1 MDETPANETPEPGLN
16 KIDLSQLQDFHFGTQ
31 WSESKSVPGPRREGE
46 RERGPRR
53 EGGER
58 GEGRPRGGESGE
70 LHRDRRGFRR
80 PAGPPSPTGAPA
92 QREDGPGGPGRPFRE
107 SRGGDEA
114 SGGRPPMRDEGGERR
129 WTGSR
134 PPQDFRPY
142 FSPYFDVAFYPED
155 AGFSALVKAMRISCR
170 TFELFE
176 IARLILGKHE
186 RFVAVVTRKPPEA
199 KAATETPPENSP
211 ADAPP
216 AAAAP
221 ARSAGPLFIS
231 MPDSIPFETEEVAVA
246 HVIDRHLD
254 KFFDLAVVELEPPKG
269 SFPFVNRCT
278 LSGELLGPPNYHR
291 YQQIVQQHHAAH
303 FARMPF
309 ERFRERIETVRDPE
323 VVNQWLEKMK
333 KATRYTWKG
342 AAPVGTPPTETPP
355 AFDTIEEARA
365 YLLSSAKDRMVRT
378 VESARF
384 HAKLIDA
391 LPPGEIR
398 RAVEGQLDRQR
409 RFPLDTAN
417 ALRGRLRR
425 EGFTIFKKGAKGVSY
440 VCAVKRK
447 FRVPGQA
454 FSEGI
459 GRLIAFLETNP
470 MILVK
475 ELPVKML
482 GITPPST
489 PSTPPISLGSTPS
502 IPMGSTPPIP
512 VPTETPPPAAQAEAA
527 PPPAESLLTPEQQ
540 ETLRRMTMDLR
551 WLVHEGY
558 VTEFAD
564 GRLFAPPPM
573 AVARAKAAESDEAG
587 EHDLENFPEVPA
599 TPVTPAEPAVV
610 PPPGSPEAPPAEST
624 VPVEA
629 PAPVA
634 APADAPEPPVEPPA
648 GIDTPVAS
656 ETAPAPA
663 PAADIPPAVPATE
676 PAPAA
681 PAPAPESSPPAPAP
695 EPPLAAPASESPPAV
710 PAGDPPAPV

>member
-1 MDETPANETPEPGLN
+1 MEEPPAKETPEQGLN
-16 KIDLSQLQDFHFGTQ
+16 KIDLSQLQDFRFGTQ
-31 WSESKSVPGPRREGE
+31 WTEIKSVPGPRREGE

-53 EGGER
+53 EGPDR
-58 GEGRPRGGESGE
+58 GDGRPRSADGGDAR
-70 LHRDRRGFRR
+70 RDRRGFRK
-80 PAGPPSPTGAPA
+80 PAGTSADAAPA
-92 QREDGPGGPGRPFRE
+92 RAEGRPGFERGGPGRPAGEPRPGEGFR
-107 SRGGDEA
+107 
-114 SGGRPPMRDEGGERR
+114 GGRPPGRESGGERQ
-129 WTGSR
+129 WSGTH
-134 PPQDFRPY
+134 PPQDYRPY
-142 FSPYFDVAFYPED
+142 QSLYFNVAFYPED
-155 AGFSALVKAMRISCR
+155 AGFSALVKAMRASCR

-176 IARLILGKHE
+176 IARLILGKYE
-186 RFVAVVTRKPPEA
+186 RFVVVVTRKPPET
-199 KAATETPPENSP
+199 AATP
-211 ADAPP
+211 DAP
-216 AAAAP
+216 AATASTAPVP
-221 ARSAGPLFIS
+221 ARSAGPIHVAI
-231 MPDSIPFETEEVAVA
+231 PDGIPFENEEAAIA
-246 HVIDRHLD
+246 HVVGRHLD
-254 KFFDLAVVELEPPKG
+254 KFFDLAIVEVEPPKG

-502 IPMGSTPPIP
+502 IPLGSTPPIP

-610 PPPGSPEAPPAEST
+610 PPPASPEAPPAEST

-681 PAPAPESSPPAPAP
+681 PA
-695 EPPLAAPASESPPAV
+695 SESPPAV